1 MQNIERGYQKSF
13 EHPLISKACLHV
25 EHPHLKLPT
34 KKKKKNKGG
43 RAKRDA
49 KDLNAIKGVTNFNK
63 GDKPK
68 R

>member
-34 KKKKKNKGG
+34 KKKTKKQ
-43 RAKRDA
+43 RR
-49 KDLNAIKGVTNFNK
+49 
-63 GDKPK
+63 
-68 R
+68 